1 MLFVAHYIMKGQ
13 IQAFVA
19 TILLAALS
27 VWFSPFGLLLGA
39 VIALI
44 TLRVSETEGFKI
56 LVVAML
62 VNYLITAFY
71 LDNNIASM
79 IAIFEYMLPIWLI
92 ALVLRKTNSLASA
105 IHLSML
111 MAGALLVVFHLMVGD
126 TTLWWKNLF
135 DMILLPFMEQTK
147 IEFPSENIESIAKI
161 ATLVMGISAVFL
173 WTSIIFIGRWW
184 QSQLYYPG
192 RFNENF
198 QQLRLPKN
206 VAYFAAVVIVTS
218 LVVKS
223 SIMQDLSGVLMA
235 GLVFPGLAIAH
246 YIIAIKQ
253 LKRAWLIGL
262 YIVLI
267 VFPQTIFIAAAI
279 GLLDNWLDIRKRL
292 TQKL

>member
-1 MLFVAHYIMKGQ
+1 MKGQ

>member
-62 VNYLITAFY
+62 VNYLITAFS

-111 MAGALLVVFHLMVGD
+111 MAGALLVIFHLMVGD

>member
-62 VNYLITAFY
+62 VNYLITAFS